1 MDEYDERVRVKLE
14 KEQEKK
20 KKNKLEIANQ
30 LDQYNINIIKK
41 MKEDE
46 MEGKLIK
53 KQVEEEIERQKM
65 KDLEKKKKIA
75 TTREEFRAANDEL
88 IRIQQ

>member
-1 MDEYDERVRVKLE
+1 MEEYDTRVRVKFE
-14 KEQEKK
+14 KAEEKK

-30 LDQYNINIIKK
+30 LDQFNINIIKK

-53 KQVEEEIERQKM
+53 KQVEEEMERQRVKE
-65 KDLEKKKKIA
+65 LEKKKKIA
-75 TTREEFRAANDEL
+75 KTRAEFRLANDEL
-88 IRIQQ
+88 I